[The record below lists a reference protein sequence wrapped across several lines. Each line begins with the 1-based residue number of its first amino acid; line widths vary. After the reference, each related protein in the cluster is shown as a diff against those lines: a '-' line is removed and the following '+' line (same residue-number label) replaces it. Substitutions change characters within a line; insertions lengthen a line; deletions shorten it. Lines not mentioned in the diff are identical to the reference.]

1 MNEGGIGSFDV
12 LNSGETTMAT
22 LNNILARLR
31 VESHFESDPNIAE
44 SGPNIVDVE
53 SSFASRVNLFLY
65 QS

>member
-1 MNEGGIGSFDV
+1 MMRSRKTIFNHVFQQCAF
-12 LNSGETTMAT
+12 NS
-22 LNNILARLR
+22 ILAKLR

>member
-1 MNEGGIGSFDV
+1 MLVTIQCV
-12 LNSGETTMAT
+12 CY
-22 LNNILARLR
+22 NILARLR